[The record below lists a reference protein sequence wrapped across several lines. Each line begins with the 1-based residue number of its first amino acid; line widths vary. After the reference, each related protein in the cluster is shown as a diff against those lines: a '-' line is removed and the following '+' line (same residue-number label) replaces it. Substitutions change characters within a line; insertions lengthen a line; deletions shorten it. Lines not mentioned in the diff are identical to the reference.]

1 MRAERIGRLL
11 VIPFLLLAAYLIWR
25 GFISEAI
32 ERKLYPLY
40 YTDVVEASADEFGL
54 PPELVY
60 AVILTESS
68 FDADAVS
75 SAGAKGLM
83 QLTDDTNEWVAWR
96 LGEESEPSRI
106 FEPGLNIRRGCYL
119 LSYLY
124 ERFGGWNEA
133 LAAYN
138 AGVGRVDGWLDDL
151 LYSSD
156 QKTLIVDKLPIEET
170 RSYIAKV
177 LKSAEKYKKLY
188 FEENSEEI

>member
-25 GFISEAI
+25 GFISEAL
-32 ERKLYPLY
+32 ERRLYPLY

-133 LAAYN
+133 LAASN

>member
-1 MRAERIGRLL
+1 MRVERIGRLL

-32 ERKLYPLY
+32 ERRLYPLY

-96 LGEESEPSRI
+96 LGEEAEPSRI
-106 FEPGLNIRRGCYL
+106 FEPVLNIRRGCYL

-170 RSYIAKV
+170 RNYIIKV
-177 LKSAEKYKKLY
+177 LNSAEKYKKLY

>member
-32 ERKLYPLY
+32 ERRLYPLY

-75 SAGAKGLM
+75 SAGARGLM

-96 LGEESEPSRI
+96 LGEEAEPSRI

-138 AGVGRVDGWLDDL
+138 AGVGRVDGWLNDI
-151 LYSSD
+151 LYSTD
-156 QKTLIVDKLPIEET
+156 QRTLIIDKLPIEET
-170 RSYIAKV
+170 RNYIIKV
-177 LKSAEKYKKLY
+177 LNSAEKYKKLY

>member
-32 ERKLYPLY
+32 ERRLYPLY
-40 YTDVVEASADEFGL
+40 YTDVVEASAGEFGL

-138 AGVGRVDGWLDDL
+138 AGVGRVDGWLDDI
-151 LYSSD
+151 LYSTD
-156 QKTLIVDKLPIEET
+156 QRTLIIDKLPIEET
-170 RSYIAKV
+170 RNYIIKV
-177 LKSAEKYKKLY
+177 LNSAEKYKKLY

>member
-25 GFISEAI
+25 GFISEAL
-32 ERKLYPLY
+32 ERRLYPLY

-60 AVILTESS
+60 AVILSESS

>member
-32 ERKLYPLY
+32 ERRLYPLY
-40 YTDVVEASADEFGL
+40 YTDVVEASADEFRL

>member
-25 GFISEAI
+25 GFISEAL

-40 YTDVVEASADEFGL
+40 YTDVVEASAGEFGL

-156 QKTLIVDKLPIEET
+156 QKTLIIDKLPIEET

>member
-32 ERKLYPLY
+32 ERRLYPLY

-138 AGVGRVDGWLDDL
+138 AGVGRVDGWLNDI
-151 LYSSD
+151 LYSTD
-156 QKTLIVDKLPIEET
+156 QRTLIVDKLPIEET
-170 RSYIAKV
+170 RNYIIKV
-177 LKSAEKYKKLY
+177 LNSAEKYKKLY

>member
-25 GFISEAI
+25 GFISEAL
-32 ERKLYPLY
+32 ERRLYPLY

-68 FDADAVS
+68 FDPDAVS
-75 SAGAKGLM
+75 TAGAKGLM

-156 QKTLIVDKLPIEET
+156 QKTLIIDKLPIEET

>member
-32 ERKLYPLY
+32 ERRLYPLY
-40 YTDVVEASADEFGL
+40 YADVVEASADEFGL

-138 AGVGRVDGWLDDL
+138 AGVGRVDGWLNDI
-151 LYSSD
+151 LYSTD
-156 QKTLIVDKLPIEET
+156 QRTLIIDKLPIEET
-170 RSYIAKV
+170 RNYIAKV

>member
-25 GFISEAI
+25 GFISEAL
-32 ERKLYPLY
+32 ERRLYPLY

-68 FDADAVS
+68 FDSDAVS

-96 LGEESEPSRI
+96 LGEEAEPSRI

-188 FEENSEEI
+188 FEEYSEEI

>member
-32 ERKLYPLY
+32 ERRLYPLY
-40 YTDVVEASADEFGL
+40 YADVVEASADEFGL

-133 LAAYN
+133 HAAYN
-138 AGVGRVDGWLDDL
+138 AGVGRVDGWLNDI
-151 LYSSD
+151 LYSTD
-156 QKTLIVDKLPIEET
+156 QRTLIIDKLPIEET
-170 RSYIAKV
+170 RNYIAKV

>member
-1 MRAERIGRLL
+1 MKVERIGRLL
-11 VIPFLLLAAYLIWR
+11 VIPFLLLCAYLVWR
-25 GFISEAI
+25 EFISEAL
-32 ERKLYPLY
+32 ERKLYPLH
-40 YTDVVEASADEFGL
+40 YTDAVEASAGEFGL

-68 FDADAVS
+68 FDPDVVS
-75 SAGAKGLM
+75 TAGAKGLM

-156 QKTLIVDKLPIEET
+156 QKTLIIDKLPIEET

>member
-25 GFISEAI
+25 GFISEAL
-32 ERKLYPLY
+32 ERRLYPLY

-75 SAGAKGLM
+75 SAGAKGLR
-83 QLTDDTNEWVAWR
+83 QLTDHTNEWVAWR

>member
-1 MRAERIGRLL
+1 MRVERIGRLL
-11 VIPFLLLAAYLIWR
+11 VIPFLLLCAYLVWR

-32 ERKLYPLY
+32 ERRLYPLY
-40 YTDVVEASADEFGL
+40 YTDVVEASAGEFGL

>member
-25 GFISEAI
+25 VFISEAI
-32 ERKLYPLY
+32 ERRLYPLY
-40 YTDVVEASADEFGL
+40 YTDVVEASADEFRL

-60 AVILTESS
+60 AVIFTESS

-138 AGVGRVDGWLDDL
+138 AGVGRVDGWLDDI
-151 LYSSD
+151 LYSTD
-156 QKTLIVDKLPIEET
+156 QRTLIIDKLPIEET
-170 RSYIAKV
+170 RNYIIKV
-177 LKSAEKYKKLY
+177 LNSAEKYKKLY

>member
-32 ERKLYPLY
+32 ERRLYPLY

-96 LGEESEPSRI
+96 LGEEAEPSRI

-156 QKTLIVDKLPIEET
+156 QKTLIIDKLPIEET

>member
-32 ERKLYPLY
+32 ERRLYPLY

-96 LGEESEPSRI
+96 LGEEAEPSRI

-138 AGVGRVDGWLDDL
+138 AGVGRVDGWLNDI
-151 LYSSD
+151 LYSTD
-156 QKTLIVDKLPIEET
+156 QKTLIVDMLPIEET
-170 RSYIAKV
+170 RNYIKKV

>member
-25 GFISEAI
+25 GFISETI
-32 ERKLYPLY
+32 ERRLYPLY
-40 YTDVVEASADEFGL
+40 YTDVVEASADEFRL

-96 LGEESEPSRI
+96 LGEEAEPSRI

-177 LKSAEKYKKLY
+177 RKSAEKYKKLY

>member
-25 GFISEAI
+25 GFISEAL

-40 YTDVVEASADEFGL
+40 YTDVVEASAGEFGL

>member
-25 GFISEAI
+25 GFISEAL
-32 ERKLYPLY
+32 ERRLYPLY

-138 AGVGRVDGWLDDL
+138 AGVGRVDGWLNDI
-151 LYSSD
+151 LYSTD
-156 QKTLIVDKLPIEET
+156 QRTLIVDKLPIEET
-170 RSYIAKV
+170 RNYIIKV
-177 LKSAEKYKKLY
+177 LNSAEKYKKLY

>member
-32 ERKLYPLY
+32 ERRLYPLY
-40 YTDVVEASADEFGL
+40 YTDVVEASADEFRL

-138 AGVGRVDGWLDDL
+138 AGVGRVDGWLDDI
-151 LYSSD
+151 LYSTD
-156 QKTLIVDKLPIEET
+156 QRTLIIDKLPIEET
-170 RSYIAKV
+170 RNYIIKV
-177 LKSAEKYKKLY
+177 LNSAEKYKKLY

>member
-25 GFISEAI
+25 GFISEAL
-32 ERKLYPLY
+32 ERRLYPLY
-40 YTDVVEASADEFGL
+40 YTDVVEASADEFGV

-68 FDADAVS
+68 FDPDAVS

-96 LGEESEPSRI
+96 LGEEAEPSRI

-188 FEENSEEI
+188 FEEYSEEI

>member
-32 ERKLYPLY
+32 ERRLYPLY
-40 YTDVVEASADEFGL
+40 YTDVVEASADEFGV

-68 FDADAVS
+68 FDPDAVS

-96 LGEESEPSRI
+96 LGEEAEPSRI

>member
-32 ERKLYPLY
+32 ERRLYPLY

-96 LGEESEPSRI
+96 LGEEAEPSRI

>member
-1 MRAERIGRLL
+1 MRVERIGRLL

-32 ERKLYPLY
+32 ERRLYPLY

-96 LGEESEPSRI
+96 LGEEAEPSRI

-138 AGVGRVDGWLDDL
+138 AGVGRVDGWLNDI
-151 LYSSD
+151 LYSTD

-170 RSYIAKV
+170 RSYIIKV
-177 LKSAEKYKKLY
+177 LNSAEKYKKLY

>member
-25 GFISEAI
+25 GFISEAL
-32 ERKLYPLY
+32 ERRLYPLY
-40 YTDVVEASADEFGL
+40 YTDVVEASADEFGV

-68 FDADAVS
+68 FDPDAVS

-96 LGEESEPSRI
+96 LGEEAEPSRI

>member
-1 MRAERIGRLL
+1 MRVERIGRLL

-32 ERKLYPLY
+32 ERRLYPLY
-40 YTDVVEASADEFGL
+40 YTDVVEASAGEFGL

>member
-11 VIPFLLLAAYLIWR
+11 VIPFLLLCAYLVWR
-25 GFISEAI
+25 EFISEAL

-40 YTDVVEASADEFGL
+40 YTDAVEAPAGEFGL

-68 FDADAVS
+68 FDPDAVS

-96 LGEESEPSRI
+96 LGEEAEPSRI
-106 FEPGLNIRRGCYL
+106 FEPVLNIRRGCYL

>member
-1 MRAERIGRLL
+1 MKIERIGRLL

-32 ERKLYPLY
+32 ERRLYPLY

-96 LGEESEPSRI
+96 LGEEAEPSRI

>member
-1 MRAERIGRLL
+1 MKVERIGRLL
-11 VIPFLLLAAYLIWR
+11 VIPFLLLCAYLVWR
-25 GFISEAI
+25 EFISEAL
-32 ERKLYPLY
+32 ERRLYPLY

-156 QKTLIVDKLPIEET
+156 KKTLIVDKLPIEET
-170 RSYIAKV
+170 RSYIIKV
-177 LKSAEKYKKLY
+177 LNSAEKYKKLY

>member
-32 ERKLYPLY
+32 ERRLYPLY

-170 RSYIAKV
+170 RSYIIKV
-177 LKSAEKYKKLY
+177 LNSAEKYKKLY

>member
-32 ERKLYPLY
+32 ERRLYPLY

-68 FDADAVS
+68 FDSDAVS

-138 AGVGRVDGWLDDL
+138 AGGGRVDGWLDDL

>member
-25 GFISEAI
+25 GFISEAL
-32 ERKLYPLY
+32 ERRLYPLY
-40 YTDVVEASADEFGL
+40 YTDVVEASADEFGV

-68 FDADAVS
+68 FDPDAVS

-96 LGEESEPSRI
+96 LGEEAEPSRI

-151 LYSSD
+151 IYSSD